1 MNDSAA
7 KIEIEFLP
15 ASVKVGD
22 RIGSV
27 LEEDSDGKHEWY
39 DVIYAGNN
47 LLKMESR
54 ETTEDR

>member
-7 KIEIEFLP
+7 KMFDENGVL
-15 ASVKVGD
+15 VKVGD